1 MRTRF
6 QNLFLFSFGVIFLFA
21 TQAFCAPMHENTPPV
36 LADLTQYLKTAEEQ
50 NNSLRSAQYAWQ
62 AEVKKALGEDT
73 LPDPRLSFGY
83 YTTPLE
89 TRGGPARYKYGL
101 SQSFPF
107 FGKLSLKKQIAMR
120 EADGFK
126 AKLDAVR
133 LQLFY
138 DIKTTYFEYAY
149 LAKAISITKENMEL
163 LSYLEKVATTTY
175 STGATS
181 QANIIKPQLE
191 LGKLEDRLASLR
203 EQQRP
208 LVEKLNAL
216 LNQEPDTPIPF
227 PKEIPVIGLKI
238 ENATLI
244 ESMRESNPN
253 LQYWGTVLNKQN
265 SGLKLAEK
273 SYFPDFTF
281 GVEAIEVDDARNDGV
296 TGDGENPVMVS
307 MSLNIPLW
315 QDARDAAVA
324 SSQERIRSTRQKQLG
339 LERLLRSEL
348 ELTLYQYR
356 DAERKVS
363 LYRDSL
369 IPKAEQNFSVN
380 MEAFINGSG
389 SSLDLIDSER
399 TLLEMQLAYYRSLA
413 NQAQRFAKLEVLVGH
428 ELTGSYSRSS
438 LKQPQAHNE

>member
-1 MRTRF
+1 MRTRV
-6 QNLFLFSFGVIFLFA
+6 QYLFLFSFGVIFLFA
-21 TQAFCAPMHENTPPV
+21 TQAFCAPPHEKTPPE
-36 LADLTQYLKTAEEQ
+36 LADLMQYLKTAEEQ
-50 NNSLRSAQYAWQ
+50 NNSLRSAQHAWQ

-227 PKEIPVIGLKI
+227 PKEIPVIGLKT

-244 ESMRESNPN
+244 ENMRDSNPN

-324 SSQERIRSTRQKQLG
+324 SSQEKIRSTRQKQLG